1 MRATTTIAS
10 LLAVCLSS
18 LRTLSH
24 FTGDGISADIS
35 VGHDAGSDAP
45 LTGTSGKT
53 YELDCGTTSTQ
64 PVPGV
69 YAKCTVNGEKPVISA
84 YNATFI
90 TCAIP

>member
-1 MRATTTIAS
+1 MQETYQKIAFS
-10 LLAVCLSS
+10 NIGND
-18 LRTLSH
+18 SH

-35 VGHDAGSDAP
+35 VGHDAGADAP

-69 YAKCTVNGEKPVISA
+69 FAKCTVNGEKPVISA
-84 YNATFI
+84 YNAT
-90 TCAIP
+90 